1 MLFYLTMSV
10 VTLVR
15 WPGNKCQ
22 IITQRKILTTDL
34 IHTPQT
40 RVSTSNCLT
49 GWFIPA
55 EQSSIELTTPKSH
68 QPRCKPIAR
77 HQRGHN
83 DRTRW
88 ERSTSRFDRWSLVY
102 RAIGRTTAQPRAGGA
117 GARSRDASI
126 VDKHGGD
133 SIELAAAASL
143 LTTTHAHSYEC
154 LALLNKPDLIIYSN
168 LPD

>member
-1 MLFYLTMSV
+1 MGTQHVAIRPL
-10 VTLVR
+10 
-15 WPGNKCQ
+15 
-22 IITQRKILTTDL
+22 IISLSR
-34 IHTPQT
+34 
-40 RVSTSNCLT
+40 
-49 GWFIPA
+49 
-55 EQSSIELTTPKSH
+55 
-68 QPRCKPIAR
+68 
-77 HQRGHN
+77 
-83 DRTRW
+83 DR
-88 ERSTSRFDRWSLVY
+88 SDH
-102 RAIGRTTAQPRAGGA
+102 RAAQPRAGGA